1 MATLLVQ
8 SGVLS
13 KGDIVLVGD
22 EFGKIRSMIDDTQ
35 KQITSA
41 GPSSPLV
48 ILGLPKTQFQV
59 KTSMLFR
66 MRDKLENSL
75 KIEN

>member
-35 KQITSA
+35 KQITSRTITA
-41 GPSSPLV
+41 CN
-48 ILGLPKTQFQV
+48 
-59 KTSMLFR
+59 FR
-66 MRDKLENSL
+66 VAKDSNFR
-75 KIEN
+75 